1 LGDDKGRGAYIYL
14 MKTNEFIQQLAAHS
28 GKELLFQY
36 QENKLVGA
44 NYHITEIKNTTFDTV
59 DCGGTPNYWQ
69 ETIVQLLENKAELER
84 KDYLS
89 TDKALA
95 IFKRVNGIKPL
106 LMDAEI
112 KFEYG
117 NDSFHTSVMV
127 VDNLEVTNDKVLVQL
142 AMVHTACK
150 ASEVCG
156 IPTTDS
162 KMDDACCGPTGCC

>member
-1 LGDDKGRGAYIYL
+1 
-14 MKTNEFIQQLAAHS
+14 MKTNKFIEQLATHS

-36 QENKLVGA
+36 QDNKLVGA

-69 ETIVQLLENKAELER
+69 ETIVQLLENKAELDR

-89 TDKALA
+89 TEKALA

-106 LMDAEI
+106 LMEAEI

-117 NDSFHTSVMV
+117 NDTFHTSVMV
-127 VDNLEVTNDKVLVQL
+127 VDNLEVINGQVVVKL

-150 ASEVCG
+150 ANEVCG
-156 IPTTDS
+156 IPATEDTS
-162 KMDDACCGPTGCC
+162 DASCCGPTGCC

>member
-1 LGDDKGRGAYIYL
+1 
-14 MKTNEFIQQLAAHS
+14 MKTNEFIQQLAAHTN
-28 GKELLFQY
+28 KELLFQY
-36 QENKLVGA
+36 QENILVGA

-69 ETIVQLLENKAELER
+69 ETIVQLLENKNELDR
-84 KDYLS
+84 KEYLS
-89 TDKALA
+89 TDKALT
-95 IFKRVNGIKPL
+95 IFKRVNAIKPL

-127 VDNLEVTNDKVLVQL
+127 VDSLTLINNQVLVKL

-150 ASEVCG
+150 AEDVCG
-156 IPTTDS
+156 IPSSDVASDDS
-162 KMDDACCGPTGCC
+162 CCGPTGCC

>member
-1 LGDDKGRGAYIYL
+1 
-14 MKTNEFIQQLAAHS
+14 MKTNEFIQQLSAHS

-69 ETIVQLLENKAELER
+69 ETIVQLLENKNELDR

-89 TDKALA
+89 AEKALG
-95 IFKRVNGIKPL
+95 IFKRVNAIKPL

-117 NDSFHTSVMV
+117 NDTFHTSVMV
-127 VDNLEVTNDKVLVQL
+127 VDNLEVTNSQVLVQL
-142 AMVHTACK
+142 AMVHTSCK
-150 ASEVCG
+150 AEEICG
-156 IPTTDS
+156 IPSSEGASDDS
-162 KMDDACCGPTGCC
+162 CCGPTGCC